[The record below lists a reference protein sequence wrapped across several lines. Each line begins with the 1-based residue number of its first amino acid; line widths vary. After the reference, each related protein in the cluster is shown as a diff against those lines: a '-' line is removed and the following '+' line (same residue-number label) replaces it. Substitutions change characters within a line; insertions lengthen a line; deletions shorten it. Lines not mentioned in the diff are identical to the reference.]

1 MTYVLE
7 DGSAKQDKGYLR
19 VLMEATTDQA
29 GRVAHGS
36 QMYKHARLLAIQR
49 CRCRRDRFPT
59 SQCEVLIAGYACEH
73 GSAHILEPRR
83 QRHYSGP

>member
-1 MTYVLE
+1 MWHTGLPHEASQCTDVRCLLSALPRYPGGIAQGYPGNVQAVVTYVLE

-36 QMYKHARLLAIQR
+36 QMHEHTRLLAILR
-49 CRCRRDRFPT
+49 
-59 SQCEVLIAGYACEH
+59 
-73 GSAHILEPRR
+73 
-83 QRHYSGP
+83 